1 MNETPERPGGLGTVY
16 GLDSAEKA
24 QAFYDGWAAG
34 YDNELA
40 ENGYATPARCA
51 EALAA
56 HAAAPWAPVADFG
69 CGTGLSGLALRAAG
83 FECLDGFDISAEML
97 SRAREKQV
105 YRTIAPLDLSAS
117 LDAIPPD
124 TYQNA
129 AAIGAFN
136 PNFMPATVLDEILAI
151 LPSGGCFVFSL
162 NDHAL
167 AEGSF
172 ETRLLELTEHASV
185 DLLVKEHG
193 DHLPG
198 IGLESTIYLLR
209 NR

>member
-1 MNETPERPGGLGTVY
+1 MKEGGLGTVY
-16 GLDSAEKA
+16 GLDSAEA
-24 QAFYDGWAAG
+24 ARDFYDGWAAG
-34 YDNELA
+34 YENELS
-40 ENGYATPARCA
+40 ENGYVTPARCA

-83 FECLDGFDISAEML
+83 FECLDGFDISGEML
-97 SRAREKQV
+97 TRAEAKGT
-105 YRTIAPLDLSAS
+105 YRALEVLDLSRP
-117 LDAIPPD
+117 LDAIAPD
-124 TYQNA
+124 TYHNA

-136 PNFMPATVLDEILAI
+136 PSFMPASVLDEILAR

-172 ETRLLELTEHASV
+172 ETRVLELTEYASV

-193 DHLPG
+193 AHLPG
-198 IGLESTIYLLR
+198 IELESTVYLLR
-209 NR
+209 KR